1 MATSRSPDTLALVVD
16 SNVTSRGLLSAQLR
30 DYGVTKVVQCSR
42 IQDARSRLE
51 HTVFDYVLCD
61 QYFPDSQSS
70 GQTLLDESGLA

>member
-30 DYGVTKVVQCSR
+30 DYGVTKFVQCSR

-61 QYFPDSQSS
+61 QFFLFS
-70 GQTLLDESGLA
+70 